1 MRRRSLFDQETLRL
15 VGHGGD
21 MVSGKVTEKVT
32 FGRVSLAGISWA
44 AWIAGIG
51 MGLTIAM
58 QVSTLQMRDI
68 ESVYGV
74 VITLSRLAA
83 LVGTYLSVIG
93 IFLIARI
100 PAVEKS
106 IGHDQLV
113 IWHRNL
119 GPWSLYLIGAHF
131 FLVTVGYAGQDQLS
145 LAREIWR
152 MLQDFAW
159 MWWALAGFVLMIQ
172 AGITSYKKAR
182 AKYSYETWWIL
193 HVLTYG
199 AVASAFM
206 HQIQNG
212 QMFIEHPLNRA
223 YWIGLYVLMAF
234 AVVWCR
240 FLVPVVRSLRH
251 DLRVERVIEE
261 SPGVYSV
268 IMKGRNLAKLGAE
281 GGQFFEW
288 RFVSKSHFLVA
299 HPYSLSA
306 APTSRYLRITVK
318 GLGDHSR
325 SLATIKSGTRVLI
338 EGPYGAFRAGQAK
351 RKRVVLVGG
360 GIGVTPVRALLDEFK
375 NSVHID
381 FIYRVSRAEDLALKA
396 ELDQIAADSGGFTR
410 VHYMVGSRREH
421 PMDAAHLLS
430 VVPTVRESDIYI
442 CGPKAL
448 VAAVVEAAD
457 DLGISPDRVHH
468 EEFEFHKTVEPA

>member
-1 MRRRSLFDQETLRL
+1 MAMISTK
-15 VGHGGD
+15 
-21 MVSGKVTEKVT
+21 VSSERVTYA
-32 FGRVSLAGISWA
+32 RVSLAGISWA

-131 FLVTVGYAGQDQLS
+131 FLVVVGYAGQDQLS

>member
-1 MRRRSLFDQETLRL
+1 MISTK
-15 VGHGGD
+15 
-21 MVSGKVTEKVT
+21 VSY
-32 FGRVSLAGISWA
+32 GRVSLAGISWA
-44 AWIAGIG
+44 AWVAGIG

-68 ESVYGV
+68 NTVYGAV
-74 VITLSRLAA
+74 LSLSRLAA

-100 PAVEKS
+100 PVVEKS

-131 FLVTVGYAGQDQLS
+131 FLVVVGYAGQDQMT
-145 LAREIWR
+145 LAQEIWR
-152 MLQDFAW
+152 MLNDFAW

-234 AVVWCR
+234 SVVWCR
-240 FLVPVVRSLRH
+240 ILMPVVRSLRH
-251 DLRVERVIEE
+251 NLRVESVVEE
-261 SPGVYSV
+261 SPDVYSV
-268 IMKGRNLAKLGAE
+268 IMKGRDLVKLGAE

-288 RFVSKSHFLVA
+288 RFLTKGHFLVA

-306 APTSRYLRITVK
+306 APTARYLRITVK

-325 SLATIKSGTRVLI
+325 SMVTIKTGTRVFI

-351 RKRVVLVGG
+351 KKRVVLIGG

-375 NSVHID
+375 KSVHID
-381 FIYRVSRAEDLALKA
+381 FIYRVSRAEDLALKG
-396 ELDQIAADSGGFTR
+396 ELDQIAVESGGSTR

-430 VVPTVRESDIYI
+430 VVPKVRDSDIYI
-442 CGPKAL
+442 CGPKPL
-448 VAAVVEAAD
+448 VAAVVQAAH
-457 DLGISPDRVHH
+457 DLGMSADRVHH
-468 EEFEFHKTVEPA
+468 EEFEFHKTVVSA

>member
-1 MRRRSLFDQETLRL
+1 
-15 VGHGGD
+15 

-44 AWIAGIG
+44 AWVAGIG

-58 QVSTLQMRDI
+58 QVSTLHMHDI
-68 ESVYGV
+68 NTVYGAV
-74 VITLSRLAA
+74 LSLSRLAA

-100 PAVEKS
+100 PVVEKS

-131 FLVTVGYAGQDQLS
+131 FLVVVGYAGQDQMT
-145 LAREIWR
+145 LAQEIWR
-152 MLQDFAW
+152 MLNDFAW

-182 AKYSYETWWIL
+182 AKYSYETWWML

-234 AVVWCR
+234 SVVWCR
-240 FLVPVVRSLRH
+240 ILMPVARSLRH
-251 DLRVERVIEE
+251 DLRVESVVEE
-261 SPGVYSV
+261 SPDVYSV

-288 RFVSKSHFLVA
+288 RFLSKGHFLVA

-306 APTSRYLRITVK
+306 APSARYMRITVK

-338 EGPYGAFRAGQAK
+338 EGPYGVFRAGQAHS
-351 RKRVVLVGG
+351 KRVVLIGG

-375 NSVHID
+375 NSVQID
-381 FIYRVSRAEDLALKA
+381 FIYRASREEDLALKG
-396 ELDQIAADSGGFTR
+396 ELDQIAAESGGSTR

-430 VVPTVRESDIYI
+430 VVPRVRDSDIYI
-442 CGPKAL
+442 CGPKPL
-448 VAAVVEAAD
+448 VAAVVQAAH
-457 DLGISPDRVHH
+457 DLGMSADRVHH

>member
-1 MRRRSLFDQETLRL
+1 
-15 VGHGGD
+15 

-44 AWIAGIG
+44 AWVAGIG
-51 MGLTIAM
+51 MGITIAM
-58 QVSTLQMRDI
+58 QVSTLHMHDI
-68 ESVYGV
+68 NTVYGAV
-74 VITLSRLAA
+74 LSLSRLAA

-100 PAVEKS
+100 PVVEKS

-131 FLVTVGYAGQDQLS
+131 LLVVVGYAGQDQLS

-152 MLQDFAW
+152 MLNDFAW

-182 AKYSYETWWIL
+182 AKYSYETWWML

-234 AVVWCR
+234 SVVWCR
-240 FLVPVVRSLRH
+240 FLMPVVRSLRH
-251 DLRVERVIEE
+251 GLRVESIVEE
-261 SPGVYSV
+261 SPDVYSV
-268 IMKGRNLAKLGAE
+268 IMKGCNLAKLGAE

-288 RFVSKSHFLVA
+288 RFVSKGHLLVA

-306 APTSRYLRITVK
+306 APTARYMRITVK

-325 SLATIKSGTRVLI
+325 SMVTIKPGTRVFI

-351 RKRVVLVGG
+351 KKRVVLIGG

-375 NSVHID
+375 NSVQID
-381 FIYRVSRAEDLALKA
+381 FIYRASREEDLALKS
-396 ELDQIAADSGGFTR
+396 ELDQIAAESGGSTR

-430 VVPTVRESDIYI
+430 VVPRVRESDIYI
-442 CGPKAL
+442 CGPKPL
-448 VAAVVEAAD
+448 VAAVVQAAH
-457 DLGISPDRVHH
+457 DLGMSADRVHH
-468 EEFEFHKTVEPA
+468 EEFEFHKTVVSA

>member
-1 MRRRSLFDQETLRL
+1 MS
-15 VGHGGD
+15 
-21 MVSGKVTEKVT
+21 SPAIS
-32 FGRVSLAGISWA
+32 FGRVSDAGISWA
-44 AWIAGIG
+44 AWVAGIG
-51 MGLTIAM
+51 MGLTVAM
-58 QVSTLQMRDI
+58 QVSTLHMHDI
-68 ESVYGV
+68 DSVYAV
-74 VITLSRLAA
+74 VLSVSRLAA

-100 PAVEKS
+100 PVVEKS

-131 FLVTVGYAGQDQLS
+131 LLVVVGYAGQDQMS

-152 MLQDFAW
+152 MLTDFAW
-159 MWWALAGFVLMIQ
+159 MWWALAGLVLMVM
-172 AGITSYKKAR
+172 AGVTSYKKAR

-193 HVLTYG
+193 HVFTYG

-212 QMFIEHPLNRA
+212 QMFIAHPLNRV

-234 AVVWCR
+234 SVIHWR
-240 FLVPVVRSLRH
+240 FALPLARSMRH
-251 DLRVERVIEE
+251 GLRVASVVQE
-261 SPGVYSV
+261 SPDVYSV
-268 IMKGRNLAKLGAE
+268 IMKGRNLWRLGAE

-288 RFVSKSHFLVA
+288 RFLTRGHFLVA

-306 APTSRYLRITVK
+306 APTDSYLRITVK

-325 SLATIKSGTRVLI
+325 SLAAVKVGTRVLI
-338 EGPYGAFRAGQAK
+338 EGPYGVFRAGWTEK
-351 RKRVVLVGG
+351 RRVVLIGG

-375 NSVHID
+375 DSVKID
-381 FIYRVSRAEDLALKA
+381 FIYRVSHEEDLALKA
-396 ELDQIAADSGGFTR
+396 ELDQIAAQSGGMTKI
-410 VHYMVGSRREH
+410 HYMVGSRREH

-430 VVPTVRESDIYI
+430 VVPGVRERDIYI
-442 CGPKAL
+442 CGPKPL
-448 VAAVVEAAD
+448 VWAVVEAAH
-457 DLGISPDRVHH
+457 DLGMSHDRVHH
-468 EEFEFHKTVEPA
+468 EEFEFHKTVVNT

>member
-1 MRRRSLFDQETLRL
+1 
-15 VGHGGD
+15 

-32 FGRVSLAGISWA
+32 FGHVSLAGISWA
-44 AWIAGIG
+44 AWVAGIG

-58 QVSTLQMRDI
+58 QVSTLHMHDI
-68 ESVYGV
+68 NTVYGAV
-74 VITLSRLAA
+74 LSLSRLAA

-100 PAVEKS
+100 PLVEKS

-131 FLVTVGYAGQDQLS
+131 FLVVVGYAGQDQMT
-145 LAREIWR
+145 LAQEIWR
-152 MLQDFAW
+152 MLNDFAW

-223 YWIGLYVLMAF
+223 YWIGLYALMAF
-234 AVVWCR
+234 SVVWCR
-240 FLVPVVRSLRH
+240 ILMPVARSLRH
-251 DLRVERVIEE
+251 DLRVESVVEE
-261 SPGVYSV
+261 SPDVYSV

-288 RFVSKSHFLVA
+288 RFLTRGHFLVA

-306 APTSRYLRITVK
+306 APSARYMRITVK

-325 SLATIKSGTRVLI
+325 SLATIKSGTRGLI
-338 EGPYGAFRAGQAK
+338 EGPYGVFRAGQAHS
-351 RKRVVLVGG
+351 KRVVLIGG

-375 NSVHID
+375 NSVQID
-381 FIYRVSRAEDLALKA
+381 FIYRASREEDLALKG
-396 ELDQIAADSGGFTR
+396 ELDQIAAESGGSTR

-430 VVPTVRESDIYI
+430 VVPKVRDSDIYI

-448 VAAVVEAAD
+448 VAAVVQAAH
-457 DLGISPDRVHH
+457 DLGMSADRVHH
-468 EEFEFHKTVEPA
+468 EEFEFHKTAVSA

>member
-1 MRRRSLFDQETLRL
+1 MA
-15 VGHGGD
+15 
-21 MVSGKVTEKVT
+21 SGKVSEKVT

-44 AWIAGIG
+44 AWVAGIG
-51 MGLTIAM
+51 MGITIAM

-152 MLQDFAW
+152 MLNDFAW

-223 YWIGLYVLMAF
+223 YWIGLYALMAF
-234 AVVWCR
+234 CVIWWR
-240 FLVPVVRSLRH
+240 FALPVVRSLRH
-251 DLRVERVIEE
+251 DLRVESIVEE
-261 SPGVYSV
+261 SPDVYSV

-288 RFVSKSHFLVA
+288 RFVSNGHLLVA

-306 APTSRYLRITVK
+306 APTARYMRITVK

-325 SLATIKSGTRVLI
+325 SMVTIKPGTRVFF

-351 RKRVVLVGG
+351 KRRVVLIGG

-375 NSVHID
+375 NSVRVD
-381 FIYRVSRAEDLALKA
+381 FIYRTSHQEDLALKA
-396 ELDQIAADSGGFTR
+396 ELDQIAAQSGGLTNI
-410 VHYMVGSRREH
+410 HYMVGSRREH
-421 PMDAAHLLS
+421 PMDATHLLS
-430 VVPTVRESDIYI
+430 VVPGIRESDIYI

-448 VAAVVEAAD
+448 VAVVIAAAR
-457 DLGISPDRVHH
+457 DLGMSPESVHH
-468 EEFEFHKTVEPA
+468 EEFEFHKTVGSA

>member
-15 VGHGGD
+15 VGHGVA

-83 LVGTYLSVIG
+83 LAGTYLSVIG

-131 FLVTVGYAGQDQLS
+131 LLVVVGYAGQDQMT
-145 LAREIWR
+145 LAQEIWR

-223 YWIGLYVLMAF
+223 YWIGLYALMAF

-240 FLVPVVRSLRH
+240 FLVPAVRSLRH
-251 DLRVERVIEE
+251 DLRIESIVEE
-261 SPGVYSV
+261 SPDVYSV
-268 IMKGRNLAKLGAE
+268 IMKGRNLVNLRAE

-288 RFVSKSHFLVA
+288 RFASKGHFLVA

-306 APTSRYLRITVK
+306 APTARYMRITVK

-325 SLATIKSGTRVLI
+325 SMVTIKPGTRVFI

-351 RKRVVLVGG
+351 KKRVVLIGG

-381 FIYRVSRAEDLALKA
+381 FIYRTSHVEDLALKA
-396 ELDQIAADSGGFTR
+396 ELDQIAAESGGFTKI
-410 VHYMVGSRREH
+410 HYMVGSRRQH

-448 VAAVVEAAD
+448 VWAVIQAAEE
-457 DLGISPDRVHH
+457 LGISHDRVHH
-468 EEFEFHKTVEPA
+468 EEFEFHKTVSNT

>member
-1 MRRRSLFDQETLRL
+1 
-15 VGHGGD
+15 
-21 MVSGKVTEKVT
+21 MVSGKVSEKVT

-44 AWIAGIG
+44 AWVAGIG
-51 MGLTIAM
+51 MGITIAM
-58 QVSTLQMRDI
+58 QVSTLHMHDI
-68 ESVYGV
+68 NTVYGAV
-74 VITLSRLAA
+74 LSLSRLAA

-100 PAVEKS
+100 PVVEKS

-131 FLVTVGYAGQDQLS
+131 LLVVVGYAGQDQMS

-152 MLQDFAW
+152 MLNDFAW
-159 MWWALAGFVLMIQ
+159 MWWALAGFVLMVQ

-182 AKYSYETWWIL
+182 AKYSYETWWML

-223 YWIGLYVLMAF
+223 YWIGLYALMAF
-234 AVVWCR
+234 SVVWSR
-240 FLVPVVRSLRH
+240 FLMPVVRSLRH
-251 DLRVERVIEE
+251 DLRVESIVEE
-261 SPGVYSV
+261 SPDVYSV
-268 IMKGRNLAKLGAE
+268 IMKGRNLIKLHAE

-288 RFVSKSHFLVA
+288 RFASKGHFLVA

-306 APTSRYLRITVK
+306 APTARYMRITVK

-325 SLATIKSGTRVLI
+325 SLATIKPGTRVLI
-338 EGPYGAFRAGQAK
+338 EGPYGAFRAGQAHS
-351 RKRVVLVGG
+351 KRVVLIGG

-375 NSVHID
+375 NLVPID
-381 FIYRVSRAEDLALKA
+381 FIYRASRIEDLALKG
-396 ELDQIAADSGGFTR
+396 ELDQIASESDGLIKI
-410 VHYMVGSRREH
+410 HYMVGSRRQH
-421 PMDAAHLLS
+421 PMDASHLLS
-430 VVPTVRESDIYI
+430 VVPRVRESDIYI
-442 CGPKAL
+442 CGPKPL
-448 VAAVVEAAD
+448 VAAVVETAKE
-457 DLGISPDRVHH
+457 LGMHPERVHH
-468 EEFEFHKTVEPA
+468 EQFEFHKTVVGV

>member
-1 MRRRSLFDQETLRL
+1 
-15 VGHGGD
+15 
-21 MVSGKVTEKVT
+21 MVSGKVTQKVT

-44 AWIAGIG
+44 AWVAGIG

-58 QVSTLQMRDI
+58 QVSTLHMHDI
-68 ESVYGV
+68 NTVYGAV
-74 VITLSRLAA
+74 LSLSRLAA

-100 PAVEKS
+100 PVVEKS

-131 FLVTVGYAGQDQLS
+131 FLVVVGYAGQDQMT
-145 LAREIWR
+145 LAQEIWR
-152 MLQDFAW
+152 MLNDFAW

-182 AKYSYETWWIL
+182 AKYSYETWWML

-234 AVVWCR
+234 SVVWCR
-240 FLVPVVRSLRH
+240 SLMPMARSLRH
-251 DLRVERVIEE
+251 DLRVESVVEE
-261 SPGVYSV
+261 SPDVYSV

-288 RFVSKSHFLVA
+288 RFLSKGHFLVA

-306 APTSRYLRITVK
+306 APSARYMRITVK

-338 EGPYGAFRAGQAK
+338 EGPYGVFRAGQAHS
-351 RKRVVLVGG
+351 KRVVLIGG

-375 NSVHID
+375 TSVQID
-381 FIYRVSRAEDLALKA
+381 FIYRASREEDLALKG
-396 ELDQIAADSGGFTR
+396 ELDQIAAESGGSTR

-430 VVPTVRESDIYI
+430 VVPRVRDSDIYI
-442 CGPKAL
+442 CGPKPL
-448 VAAVVEAAD
+448 VAAVVQAAH
-457 DLGISPDRVHH
+457 DLGMSADRVHH
-468 EEFEFHKTVEPA
+468 EEFEFHKTVVHA

>member
-1 MRRRSLFDQETLRL
+1 
-15 VGHGGD
+15 
-21 MVSGKVTEKVT
+21 MVSGKVSEKVT

-44 AWIAGIG
+44 AWVAGIG
-51 MGLTIAM
+51 MGITIAM

-100 PAVEKS
+100 PVVEKS

-131 FLVTVGYAGQDQLS
+131 LLVVVGYAGQDQMS

-152 MLQDFAW
+152 MLNDFAW
-159 MWWALAGFVLMIQ
+159 MWWALAGFVLMVQ

-182 AKYSYETWWIL
+182 AKYSYETWWML

-234 AVVWCR
+234 CVVWCR
-240 FLVPVVRSLRH
+240 FLMPVVRSLRH
-251 DLRVERVIEE
+251 DLRVESIVEE
-261 SPGVYSV
+261 SPDVYSV
-268 IMKGRNLAKLGAE
+268 IMKGRKLIKLHAE

-288 RFVSKSHFLVA
+288 RFASKGHFLVA

-306 APTSRYLRITVK
+306 APTARYMRITVK

-325 SLATIKSGTRVLI
+325 SLATIKPGTRVLI
-338 EGPYGAFRAGQAK
+338 EGPYGAFRAGQAHSN
-351 RKRVVLVGG
+351 RVVIIGG

-375 NSVHID
+375 NSVPID
-381 FIYRVSRAEDLALKA
+381 FIYRASRVEDLALKG
-396 ELDQIAADSGGFTR
+396 ELDQIASESDGLIKI
-410 VHYMVGSRREH
+410 HYMVGSRREH
-421 PMDAAHLLS
+421 PMDASHLLS
-430 VVPTVRESDIYI
+430 VVPRVRESDIYI
-442 CGPKAL
+442 CGPKPL
-448 VAAVVEAAD
+448 VAAVVEAAHE
-457 DLGISPDRVHH
+457 LGMHPERVHH
-468 EEFEFHKTVEPA
+468 EEFEFHKTVVHA

>member
-1 MRRRSLFDQETLRL
+1 
-15 VGHGGD
+15 
-21 MVSGKVTEKVT
+21 MVSGKVSEKVT

-44 AWIAGIG
+44 AWVAGIG
-51 MGLTIAM
+51 MGITIAM

-100 PAVEKS
+100 PVVEKS

-119 GPWSLYLIGAHF
+119 GPWSLYLIGVHF
-131 FLVTVGYAGQDQLS
+131 LLVVVGYAGQDQMS
-145 LAREIWR
+145 LAREILR
-152 MLQDFAW
+152 MLNDFAW
-159 MWWALAGFVLMIQ
+159 MWWALAGFVLMVQ

-182 AKYSYETWWIL
+182 AKYSYETWWML

-234 AVVWCR
+234 CVVWCR
-240 FLVPVVRSLRH
+240 FLMPVVRSLRH
-251 DLRVERVIEE
+251 DLRVESIVEE
-261 SPGVYSV
+261 SPDVYSV
-268 IMKGRNLAKLGAE
+268 IMKGRKLIKLHAE

-288 RFVSKSHFLVA
+288 RFASKGHFLVA

-306 APTSRYLRITVK
+306 APTARYMRITVK

-325 SLATIKSGTRVLI
+325 SLATIKPGTRVLI
-338 EGPYGAFRAGQAK
+338 EGPYGAFRAGQAHS
-351 RKRVVLVGG
+351 KRVVIIGG

-375 NSVHID
+375 NSVPID
-381 FIYRVSRAEDLALKA
+381 FIYRASRVEDLALKG
-396 ELDQIAADSGGFTR
+396 ELDQIASESDGLIKI
-410 VHYMVGSRREH
+410 HYMVGSRREH
-421 PMDAAHLLS
+421 PMDASHLLS
-430 VVPTVRESDIYI
+430 VVPRVRESDIYI
-442 CGPKAL
+442 CGPKPL
-448 VAAVVEAAD
+448 VAAVVEAAQE
-457 DLGISPDRVHH
+457 LGMHPERVHH
-468 EEFEFHKTVEPA
+468 EQFEFHKTVVHA

>member
-1 MRRRSLFDQETLRL
+1 MSTP
-15 VGHGGD
+15 V
-21 MVSGKVTEKVT
+21 VS
-32 FGRVSLAGISWA
+32 FGRVWSAGVSWA
-44 AWIAGIG
+44 AWVAGIG
-51 MGLTIAM
+51 MGLTVAM
-58 QVSTLQMRDI
+58 QVSTMNIADI
-68 ESVYGV
+68 NTVYGAIV
-74 VITLSRLAA
+74 SASRLAA

-119 GPWSLYLIGAHF
+119 GPWSLYLIAAHF
-131 FLVTVGYAGQDQLS
+131 LLVVVGYAGQDQMS
-145 LAREIWR
+145 LASEIWR
-152 MLQDFAW
+152 MLNDFAW
-159 MWWALAGFVLMIQ
+159 MWWALVGLVLMVQ

-206 HQIQNG
+206 HQIENG
-212 QMFIEHPLNRA
+212 QMFIGHPLNRA
-223 YWIGLYVLMAF
+223 YWIGLYALMAF
-234 AVVWCR
+234 SVIYWR
-240 FLVPVVRSLRH
+240 FALPVARSLRH
-251 DLRVERVIEE
+251 DLRVESVVEE
-261 SPGVYSV
+261 SPDVYSV
-268 IMKGRNLAKLGAE
+268 IMKGRNLAALGAE

-288 RFVSKSHFLVA
+288 RFASRGHFLVA

-306 APTSRYLRITVK
+306 SPTARYIRITVK

-325 SLATIKSGTRVLI
+325 SMATIKPGTRVFI

-351 RKRVVLVGG
+351 KKRVVLIGG

-375 NSVHID
+375 ESVRID
-381 FIYRVSRAEDLALKA
+381 FIYRVSREEDLALKD
-396 ELDQIAADSGGFTR
+396 ELDQIAQRSGGSTAI
-410 VHYMVGSRREH
+410 HYMVGSRSQY

-430 VVPTVRESDIYI
+430 VVPHVRQSDIYI

-448 VAAVVEAAD
+448 VWAVMQAAD
-457 DLGISPDRVHH
+457 ELGISPDRVHN
-468 EEFEFHKTVEPA
+468 EEFEFHKSVEKVQI

>member
-1 MRRRSLFDQETLRL
+1 MISTK
-15 VGHGGD
+15 
-21 MVSGKVTEKVT
+21 VSY
-32 FGRVSLAGISWA
+32 GRVSLAGISWA
-44 AWIAGIG
+44 AWVAGIG

-58 QVSTLQMRDI
+58 QVSTLHMHDI
-68 ESVYGV
+68 NTVYGAV
-74 VITLSRLAA
+74 LSLSRLAA

-100 PAVEKS
+100 PVVEKS

-131 FLVTVGYAGQDQLS
+131 FLVVVGYAGQDQMT
-145 LAREIWR
+145 LAQEIWR
-152 MLQDFAW
+152 MLNDFAW

-234 AVVWCR
+234 SVVWCR
-240 FLVPVVRSLRH
+240 ILMPVARSLRH
-251 DLRVERVIEE
+251 DLRVESVVEE
-261 SPGVYSV
+261 SPDVYSV
-268 IMKGRNLAKLGAE
+268 IMKGRDLVKLGAE

-288 RFVSKSHFLVA
+288 RFLTRGHFLVA

-306 APTSRYLRITVK
+306 APSARYMRITVK

-338 EGPYGAFRAGQAK
+338 EGPYGAFRAGQAHS
-351 RKRVVLVGG
+351 KRVVLIGG

-375 NSVHID
+375 NSVQID
-381 FIYRVSRAEDLALKA
+381 FIYRASREEDLALKG
-396 ELDQIAADSGGFTR
+396 ELDQIAAESGGSTR
-410 VHYMVGSRREH
+410 VHYMVGSRRKH
-421 PMDAAHLLS
+421 PMDAGHLLS
-430 VVPTVRESDIYI
+430 VVPKVCDSDIYI

-448 VAAVVEAAD
+448 VAAVVQAAH
-457 DLGISPDRVHH
+457 DLGMSADRVHH
-468 EEFEFHKTVEPA
+468 EEFEFHKTAVSA

>member
-1 MRRRSLFDQETLRL
+1 MAMIST
-15 VGHGGD
+15 
-21 MVSGKVTEKVT
+21 KVT
-32 FGRVSLAGISWA
+32 FGRVSPVAISWA
-44 AWIAGIG
+44 AWVAGIG
-51 MGLTIAM
+51 MGITVAM
-58 QVSTLQMRDI
+58 QVSTLHITDI
-68 ESVYGV
+68 NSVYGV
-74 VITLSRLAA
+74 VLTASRLAA

-131 FLVTVGYAGQDQLS
+131 FLVTVGYAGQDQMT
-145 LAREIWR
+145 LAQEIWR
-152 MLQDFAW
+152 MLNDFAW

-199 AVASAFM
+199 AIASAFM

-212 QMFIEHPLNRA
+212 QMFIAHPLNRA
-223 YWIGLYVLMAF
+223 YWIGLYAVMAF
-234 AVVWCR
+234 SVIFWR
-240 FLVPVVRSLRH
+240 FVLPVARSLRH
-251 DLRVERVIEE
+251 GLRVEKIVEE
-261 SPGVYSV
+261 SPDVYSI
-268 IMKGRNLAKLGAE
+268 IMKGRDLVKLRAE

-288 RFVSKSHFLVA
+288 RFMARGHFLVA

-306 APTSRYLRITVK
+306 APTANYIRITVK

-325 SLATIKSGTRVLI
+325 SMVTIKPGTRVLI

-351 RKRVVLVGG
+351 KKRVVMIGG

-375 NSVHID
+375 NSVHVD
-381 FIYRVSRAEDLALKA
+381 FIYRVSHKEDLALKA
-396 ELDQIAADSGGFTR
+396 ELDQIAAESGGFTKI
-410 VHYMVGSRREH
+410 HYMVGSRREH

-430 VVPTVRESDIYI
+430 VVPTVRESDIYV
-442 CGPKAL
+442 CGPKPL
-448 VAAVVEAAD
+448 VGAVVQAAE
-457 DLGISPDRVHH
+457 DLGISHDRVHH
-468 EEFEFHKTVEPA
+468 EEFEFHKTVVNT

>member
-1 MRRRSLFDQETLRL
+1 MISTK
-15 VGHGGD
+15 
-21 MVSGKVTEKVT
+21 VSY
-32 FGRVSLAGISWA
+32 GRVSLAGISWA
-44 AWIAGIG
+44 AWVAGIG
-51 MGLTIAM
+51 MGITIAM
-58 QVSTLQMRDI
+58 QVSTLHMHDI
-68 ESVYGV
+68 NTFYGAV
-74 VITLSRLAA
+74 LSLSRLAA

-100 PAVEKS
+100 PVVEKS

-131 FLVTVGYAGQDQLS
+131 FLVVVGYAGQDQMS

-152 MLQDFAW
+152 MLNDFAW
-159 MWWALAGFVLMIQ
+159 MWWALAGFVLMVQ

-182 AKYSYETWWIL
+182 AKYSYETWWML

-234 AVVWCR
+234 SVVWCR
-240 FLVPVVRSLRH
+240 ILMPVARSLRH
-251 DLRVERVIEE
+251 DLRVESIVEE
-261 SPGVYSV
+261 SPDVYSV

-288 RFVSKSHFLVA
+288 RFLSKGHFLVA

-306 APTSRYLRITVK
+306 APTARYLRITVK

-325 SLATIKSGTRVLI
+325 SLTTIKVGTRVLI
-338 EGPYGAFRAGQAK
+338 EGPYGAFRAGQAVK
-351 RKRVVLVGG
+351 RRVVLIGG

-375 NSVHID
+375 KSVHID

-396 ELDQIAADSGGFTR
+396 ELDQIAANSSGFTQ

-430 VVPTVRESDIYI
+430 VVPGVRDSDIYI

-457 DLGISPDRVHH
+457 ELGISPDRVHH
-468 EEFEFHKTVEPA
+468 EEFEFHKTVVHA

>member
-1 MRRRSLFDQETLRL
+1 MIST
-15 VGHGGD
+15 
-21 MVSGKVTEKVT
+21 KVT
-32 FGRVSLAGISWA
+32 FGRVSGAGISWA
-44 AWIAGIG
+44 AWVAGIG
-51 MGLTIAM
+51 MGITVAM
-58 QVSTLQMRDI
+58 QVSTLHITDI
-68 ESVYGV
+68 NSVYGV
-74 VITLSRLAA
+74 VLTISRLAA

-93 IFLIARI
+93 IFLTARI

-131 FLVTVGYAGQDQLS
+131 LLVVVGYAGQDQMS

-152 MLQDFAW
+152 MLNDFAW

-182 AKYSYETWWIL
+182 AKYSYETWWML

-212 QMFIEHPLNRA
+212 QMFIEHPLNRV
-223 YWIGLYVLMAF
+223 YWIGLYALMAF
-234 AVVWCR
+234 SVVWCR
-240 FLVPVVRSLRH
+240 FLMPVVRSLRH
-251 DLRVERVIEE
+251 DLRVESIVEE
-261 SPGVYSV
+261 APDVYSV

-288 RFVSKSHFLVA
+288 RFLTRGHFLVA

-306 APTSRYLRITVK
+306 APTANYIRITVK

-325 SLATIKSGTRVLI
+325 SLAQMPAGTRVLL
-338 EGPYGAFRAGQAK
+338 EGPYGVFRAGQARNK
-351 RKRVVLVGG
+351 GVVLIGG

-375 NSVHID
+375 NSVQID
-381 FIYRVSRAEDLALKA
+381 FIYRVSREEDLALRG
-396 ELDQIAADSGGFTR
+396 ELDQIAAQSGGRTR
-410 VHYMVGSRREH
+410 VHYLVGSRSEH

-430 VVPTVRESDIYI
+430 VVPGVRQSDIYI
-442 CGPKAL
+442 CGPKPL
-448 VAAVVEAAD
+448 VAAVVDAARE
-457 DLGISPDRVHH
+457 LGMSADQVHH
-468 EEFEFHKTVEPA
+468 EEFEFHKTVVGV

>member
-15 VGHGGD
+15 VRHGGG

-131 FLVTVGYAGQDQLS
+131 FLVVVGYAGQDQLS

>member
-1 MRRRSLFDQETLRL
+1 MA
-15 VGHGGD
+15 

-44 AWIAGIG
+44 AWVAGIG
-51 MGLTIAM
+51 MGITIAM
-58 QVSTLQMRDI
+58 QVSTLHMHDI
-68 ESVYGV
+68 NTVYGAV
-74 VITLSRLAA
+74 LSLSRLAA

-100 PAVEKS
+100 PVVEKS

-131 FLVTVGYAGQDQLS
+131 FLVVVGYAGQDQMT
-145 LAREIWR
+145 LAQEIWR
-152 MLQDFAW
+152 MLNDFAW

-182 AKYSYETWWIL
+182 AKYSYETWWML

-234 AVVWCR
+234 SVVWCR
-240 FLVPVVRSLRH
+240 FLMPVVRSLRH
-251 DLRVERVIEE
+251 GLRVESVVEE
-261 SPGVYSV
+261 SPDVYSV

-288 RFVSKSHFLVA
+288 RFLTKGHFLVA

-306 APTSRYLRITVK
+306 APTARYLRITVK

-325 SLATIKSGTRVLI
+325 SLATIKSGTRALI
-338 EGPYGAFRAGQAK
+338 EGPYGVFRAGQAHS
-351 RKRVVLVGG
+351 KRVVLIGG

-375 NSVHID
+375 NSVQVD
-381 FIYRVSRAEDLALKA
+381 FIYRASREEDLALKS
-396 ELDQIAADSGGFTR
+396 ELDQIAAESGGTTR

-430 VVPTVRESDIYI
+430 VVPRVRDSDIYI
-442 CGPKAL
+442 CGPKPL
-448 VAAVVEAAD
+448 VAAVVQAAH
-457 DLGISPDRVHH
+457 DLGMSADRVHH